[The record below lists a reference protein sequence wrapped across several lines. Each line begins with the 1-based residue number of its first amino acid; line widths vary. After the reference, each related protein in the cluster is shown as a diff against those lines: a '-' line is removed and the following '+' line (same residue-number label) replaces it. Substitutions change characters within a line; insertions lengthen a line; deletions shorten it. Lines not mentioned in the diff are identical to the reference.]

1 MGIISLTQK
10 LISYNTIS
18 RYSNLESID
27 FIQELMEQ
35 SDCDVERLQEHS
47 KH

>member
-18 RYSNLESID
+18 RYSTFRN
-27 FIQELMEQ
+27 
-35 SDCDVERLQEHS
+35 
-47 KH
+47 